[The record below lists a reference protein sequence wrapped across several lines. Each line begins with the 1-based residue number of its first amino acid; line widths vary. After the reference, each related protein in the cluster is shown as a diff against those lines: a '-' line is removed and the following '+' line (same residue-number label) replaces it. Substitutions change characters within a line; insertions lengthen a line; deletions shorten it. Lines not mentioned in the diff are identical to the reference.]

1 MHEHLISKCKQL
13 GILTETSTRKYPL
26 RTANLAAVLK
36 AYAITARQPYKIDNQ
51 NLDELRDYTLYLTE
65 AGYEW
70 LLDVFG
76 QFSLA
81 FLRSA
86 FQFVFSNATE
96 ADLKKPEK
104 YAGYRNFKGTIGDR
118 PKAGTKQKAVL
129 VRRVGRVDRRTEFD
143 SILKAREEF
152 FNLSRYFPAEQ
163 FKLYRVR
170 KQTKKGRVYY
180 YEEEIPLI
188 LEQNKRGVDS
198 NLPHL
203 RR

>member
-1 MHEHLISKCKQL
+1 MHVPLINKCKEL
-13 GILTETSTRKYPL
+13 GILTETSLRKYPL
-26 RTANLAAVLK
+26 RAANLAVVLK
-36 AYAITARQPYKIDNQ
+36 AYAITALQPYKIDNQ
-51 NLDELRDYTLYLTE
+51 NLDVLAGYKLYLSE

-70 LLDVFG
+70 LLDVFS
-76 QFSLA
+76 QYSLA
-81 FLRSA
+81 YLRSA
-86 FQFVFSNATE
+86 FQFVFSNASE
-96 ADLKKPEK
+96 EDLKSPEK
-104 YAGYRNFKGTIGDR
+104 YSGYNNFRGTVGDK

-152 FNLSRYFPAEQ
+152 FNLSRYLPASQ

-170 KQTKKGRVYY
+170 RQTKKGKVYF

-188 LEQNKRGVDS
+188 LERNNRGVDS